1 MSLLSWSIVHNLA
14 RQLISA
20 LKHHLQYLEYL
31 EYYHLFLEYE
41 HVHPC
46 NHVGTCRDFFK
57 RWQLHHW
64 SRLLTAA
71 VACSL
76 DLADAADVLK
86 MQNDA
91 IHFCRPVDFQLK
103 QETSEASPQAIVQP
117 PSNHFH
123 FLWDAHCD
131 SNLFK
136 NLLVWT
142 SSNNGHLDFF
152 FFKPFNFVLFSL
164 QYVHFFSWF
173 V

>member
-1 MSLLSWSIVHNLA
+1 MPCNVMNDKLWPYNTFQSGNINKKNKNKYIKNMFTLCVFYSCCFSVSLLSWSIVHNLA

-20 LKHHLQYLEYL
+20 LNQYLEYL

-103 QETSEASPQAIVQP
+103 QETSEASPQAIV
-117 PSNHFH
+117 F
-123 FLWDAHCD
+123 
-131 SNLFK
+131 
-136 NLLVWT
+136 
-142 SSNNGHLDFF
+142 
-152 FFKPFNFVLFSL
+152 
-164 QYVHFFSWF
+164 
-173 V
+173 